1 MYWIL
6 TSAKIIVLNT
16 NVNSSQTMINS
27 LATILASGANVINFA
42 MVAKNWL
49 NDVLVINNKPLF
61 NMCVKDQF

>member
-6 TSAKIIVLNT
+6 TSAKIIVLNA
-16 NVNSSQTMINS
+16 NVNGSQTMINS
-27 LATILASGANVINFA
+27 LATILASGANVINFE

>member
-27 LATILASGANVINFA
+27 LATILASGANVINFE

>member
-27 LATILASGANVINFA
+27 LATILASGANVINFEK
-42 MVAKNWL
+42 VAKNWL